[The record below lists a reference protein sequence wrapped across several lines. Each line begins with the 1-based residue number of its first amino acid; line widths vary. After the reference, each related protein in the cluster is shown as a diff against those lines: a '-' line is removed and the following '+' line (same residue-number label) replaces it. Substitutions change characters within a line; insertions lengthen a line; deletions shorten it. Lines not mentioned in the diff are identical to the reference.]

1 MTYVSKL
8 TDACWSLRPSNIN
21 VGPHQAK
28 APVTNATHVKPN
40 VDSINDGFFDI
51 SENWMVT
58 LAMVISDLRNL
69 EYVKKKFIK
78 IVLAEWMYSVAF
90 DKVAFY

>member
-1 MTYVSKL
+1 MFRFVPVNMTYVSRL
-8 TDACWSLRPSNIN
+8 TDACWRLRPANIN

-51 SENWMVT
+51 SEN
-58 LAMVISDLRNL
+58 L
-69 EYVKKKFIK
+69 
-78 IVLAEWMYSVAF
+78 
-90 DKVAFY
+90 KVR